1 MKATTSSTGR
11 HQRRRDAYRRQIG
24 ALGVFVE
31 GTLCKVLRPGRKSP
45 AWQLTYKQAGQTRT
59 VYVPVALVA
68 EVQQWASAFKRL
80 KLLIRKVTSQNLAI
94 IRRHGAVRRAANRA
108 RPRCRP
114 RGGGNSSH
122 SSATV
127 SQN

>member
-1 MKATTSSTGR
+1 MGR
-11 HQRRRDAYRRQIG
+11 HQRLREAYRRQIG
-24 ALGVFVE
+24 KLGVFVE
-31 GTLCKVLRPGRKSP
+31 GTLCQVRRPGRKSP

-80 KLLIRKVTSQNLAI
+80 KLLIRKVTRQNLAI
-94 IRRHGAVRRAANRA
+94 IRRHGAVHRAANRA
-108 RPRCRP
+108 RRRRRP
-114 RGGGNSSH
+114 RGAGNCSR
-122 SSATV
+122 SSAIV